1 VGVGLAVG
9 AGVAVGNRVTMAVG
23 VAVGRAVAVDVAE
36 LKAVTVNVTVGSTVS
51 GPRAGASTLV
61 PTRAGEI
68 VDWRGPAHPLA
79 RAATSSQPK
88 SLRILIDPVAPRV
101 TITLT

>member
-1 VGVGLAVG
+1 
-9 AGVAVGNRVTMAVG
+9 MAVG
-23 VAVGRAVAVDVAE
+23 VAVGCTVAVGVAEVKAVA
-36 LKAVTVNVTVGSTVS
+36 VNVTVGSTVS

-61 PTRAGEI
+61 PTRSGEI

-88 SLRILIDPVAPRV
+88 SLRTFIDPVTPRV
-101 TITLT
+101 TITLKGP